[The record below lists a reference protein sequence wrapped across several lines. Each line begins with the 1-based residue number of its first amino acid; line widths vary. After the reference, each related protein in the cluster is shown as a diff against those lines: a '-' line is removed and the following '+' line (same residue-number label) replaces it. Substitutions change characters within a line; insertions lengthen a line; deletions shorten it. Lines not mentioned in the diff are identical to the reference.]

1 VRGRVF
7 NYQNMT
13 EGLRLEVV
21 VRLPRCRSVEIG
33 ALTLI
38 DAQLLLFTNKLLRHI
53 PEIPLR
59 RLSELI
65 VATHLFADDAFSAVV
80 D

>member
-1 VRGRVF
+1 MCGRVF

-13 EGLRLEVV
+13 EGLRVEVV
-21 VRLPRCRSVEIG
+21 VRLPRCQSVEIG
-33 ALTLI
+33 ALPFI
-38 DAQLLLFTNKLLRHI
+38 DGRLLLFTNKLLRHI

-65 VATHLFADDAFSAVV
+65 VSAHLFADDAFSAVV

>member
-13 EGLRLEVV
+13 EALRVEVV
-21 VRLPRCRSVEIG
+21 VRLPRCQSVEIG

-38 DAQLLLFTNKLLRHI
+38 DAQLLLFANKLLRHI

-65 VATHLFADDAFSAVV
+65 VSAHLFADDAFSAVV